1 METTTVT
8 LQSVPD
14 TRDDAF
20 ESRLRDLLSRTRKV
34 DVAALDLSP
43 QKSSNSSSSIP
54 AVLLCYAEAL
64 RDAHLTP
71 EAEALDQV
79 REKALDKKA
88 FGGLGLQEDEDNND
102 STATSA
108 QQSEALFL
116 VEAWLEAVNSRER
129 AQNFLS
135 YRTSPAEGTR
145 PMTLAQKIFAQH
157 VIGEKPEN
165 GLAAGDV
172 VRVGIDWILAS
183 ELSCLVEQGMAR
195 TWRRL
200 GSPGIWRNDRFWLAG
215 DHVVHPA
222 VAQVPKIKALVE
234 VAEKAKHEFK
244 MTEYQGM
251 NYTIMHTEFVRERVE
266 PGMLAIGSDSH
277 SCSGGAVGCLSIGL
291 GTADVM
297 MTLALGETWF
307 KIPESILIEFVGR
320 PAFGMSGKDVI
331 LYILGELKRN
341 TVAAERIVEFVG
353 GGLKY
358 LSVDAR
364 FAIANMCTEFGAIT
378 GIFVPDRITSEYIA
392 RRRRKANRVNSLYFR
407 PDADAEY
414 AGRYTIDLSKVESSV
429 AVYPN
434 PDDVVPVSQMAGRPL
449 DGVFIGACTT
459 TEEEL
464 VLAALVLK
472 AGLDRKLPLAKGKR
486 HYVPGSLPIV
496 EKLKD
501 LKLLEI
507 YEAAGFTRGP
517 PGCSYC
523 VGLSAEHAD
532 EGETWLSSQNRNF
545 QNRMGKGAFGHIT
558 SAMVCAAS
566 SFSMSITSPA
576 DFLRDLDMDFFQRYR
591 PLPEADMVSVEYVE
605 PELSGSRDAQ
615 TKNKSSSSPLTTTEC
630 PPQDTDAEPQRK
642 LDKITSKIVTLGD
655 FIDTDAL
662 APGYTLTS
670 CVTDEEFGQ
679 HVLEHTHPDFR
690 AKVRDGQ
697 QVVVAGHAF
706 GVGSSREMAVGALKG
721 AGVQA
726 VIARSFAFIY
736 GRNQPSLGLLGVT
749 MTDEAFYA
757 VAQEGEEITLD
768 IPTRTI
774 TVAGQTFPFI
784 LSEMEY
790 NLTINNG
797 VAESYRK
804 FGKAIWERFTGRGK
818 MEGDGE
824 VEMPKSMLSGEEG
837 KTENKKLDW

>member
-1 METTTVT
+1 MTETTTQT
-8 LQSVPD
+8 QQAYSSSSSPSPSSAGDNL
-14 TRDDAF
+14 
-20 ESRLRDLLSRTRKV
+20 ESKLRELLSRVRHV
-34 DVAALDLSP
+34 DLDLLGIDAVDLTSTTLT
-43 QKSSNSSSSIP
+43 IP
-54 AVLLCYAEAL
+54 ALLARYADALRRANRPAEA
-64 RDAHLTP
+64 D
-71 EAEALDQV
+71 ALDQV
-79 REKALDKKA
+79 REKVVDKKA
-88 FGGLGLQEDEDNND
+88 FGGLGLREDDPVAV
-102 STATSA
+102 ATSSQVVA
-108 QQSEALFL
+108 ETLFMA
-116 VEAWLEAVNSRER
+116 EAWLEGINSRER
-129 AQNFLS
+129 AADFLVGC
-135 YRTSPAEGTR
+135 RPRRAEGTR
-145 PMTLAQKIFAQH
+145 PMTLAEKIFAQH
-157 VIGEKPEN
+157 VVGEKPAG
-165 GLAAGDV
+165 GLATGDV

-183 ELSCLVEQGMAR
+183 ELSWQGMAR
-195 TWRRL
+195 TYKEL

-222 VAQVPKIKALVE
+222 VANVPKIKALVDT
-234 VAEKAKHEFK
+234 AEWAKREFK

-277 SCSGGAVGCLSIGL
+277 TCSGGAVGCLSIGL

-307 KIPESILIEFVGR
+307 KIPESVLIELVGR

-331 LYILGELKRN
+331 LYILGHLKRN
-341 TVAAERIVEFVG
+341 TVAAERIVEFSG
-353 GGLKY
+353 EGLKY

-364 FAIANMCTEFGAIT
+364 FAISNMCTEFGAIS
-378 GIFVPDRITSEYIA
+378 GIFVPDRVTSDYIA
-392 RRRRKANRVNSLYFR
+392 RRRRKANKVNSLYFR
-407 PDADAEY
+407 PDADAAY

-434 PDDVVPVSQMAGRPL
+434 PDDVVPVSTMAGKPL

-472 AGLDRKLPLAKGKR
+472 VGLDKKLPMGKGKR

-523 VGLSAEHAD
+523 VGLSAEKAN

-545 QNRMGKGAFGHIT
+545 QNRMGKGAFGHVT
-558 SAMVCAAS
+558 SAIVCAAS

-576 DFLRDLDMDFFQRYR
+576 EFLKDLDVELFNRYR
-591 PLPEADMVSVEYVE
+591 SLPDTDLAPVEYVE
-605 PELSGSRDAQ
+605 PDLSSRPERTRSTAAVI
-615 TKNKSSSSPLTTTEC
+615 
-630 PPQDTDAEPQRK
+630 QDPDDSDEKRLRR
-642 LDKITSKIVTLGD
+642 LDKIRSKIVTLGD

-662 APGYTLTS
+662 APGPTLTT
-670 CVTDEEFGQ
+670 CTTEEEFGE

-690 AKVRDGQ
+690 AKVKGGQ
-697 QVVVAGHAF
+697 RVVVAGHAF
-706 GVGSSREMAVGALKG
+706 GVGSSREVAVSALKG
-721 AGVQA
+721 VGVQA

-749 MTDEAFYA
+749 VTDEEFYA
-757 VAQEGEEITLD
+757 AAQEGEDITLD

-774 TVAGQTFPFI
+774 TVGGESFAFK

-797 VAESYRK
+797 VAQSYRR
-804 FGKAIWERFTGRGK
+804 FGKGIWERFTGTGK
-818 MEGDGE
+818 KETQMSIIGAAVEGSKGE
-824 VEMPKSMLSGEEG
+824 DTG
-837 KTENKKLDW
+837 KKRLEW